1 MLSYTDTLNYIFNL
15 RGGEIDLRL
24 ERVRQALALFDHPE
38 KRYQAFH
45 IAGTNGKGSTAAM
58 THSILSAQGY
68 RAALY
73 ISPHLVSFTE
83 RIRIKDQDISREEVI
98 DLAALIRKRLAQNGA
113 SLTFFEFVTLMA
125 LVYFVEKEV
134 DVAVVEVGL
143 GGRLDATNVV
153 RPAVSVITSIAMDHE
168 AYLGND
174 LASIAGEKGGI
185 IKEGVP
191 VVVGAVPSEAE
202 EVLRKLAAA
211 NKTACYFSGQDFS
224 CTIKENGRFDYAG
237 PEWQWEGLSVALHGR
252 FQRHNASLALASLEI
267 ARASFP
273 VTEEAVRVGLE
284 RVSWPGR
291 LETVLERPRVILDG
305 AHNVEGVKALTAEL
319 RTLSKG
325 NGVRLVFGAM
335 HDKDWRSMLCEL
347 TSVAGRIVLTKI
359 PMPRSAEPAVLAEA
373 ISDRTAVQIV
383 EDPVQAVRSVLE
395 KSSDEDIIVVAG
407 SLYLLGEVKPFLTE
421 VAAGRAARI
430 LPGDRV

>member
-1 MLSYTDTLNYIFNL
+1 MRSYTETLDDIFNL
-15 RGGEIDLRL
+15 RGGEIDLKL

-68 RAALY
+68 RAGLY
-73 ISPHLVSFTE
+73 TSPHLVSFTE
-83 RIRIKDQDISREEVI
+83 RIRIGDQEISRAEVV
-98 DLAALIRKRLAQNGA
+98 DLAAAIRKRLAHHGA

-125 LVYFVEKEV
+125 LVYFVEKEI

-153 RPAVSVITSIAMDHE
+153 HPVVSVITSIAMDHE

-202 EVLRKLAAA
+202 EVLRNLAAA
-211 NKTACYFSGQDFS
+211 NKAPCYFSGRDFD
-224 CTIKENGRFDYAG
+224 CTIKETGRFDYAG
-237 PEWQWEGLSVALHGR
+237 LEWRWQGLSVALQGR
-252 FQRHNASLALASLEI
+252 FQRRNASVCLASLES
-267 ARASFP
+267 ARAAFP
-273 VTEEAVRVGLE
+273 VSEAAVRVGLE
-284 RVSWPGR
+284 RVAWPGR

-305 AHNVEGVKALTAEL
+305 AHNVEGVKALAAEL
-319 RTLSKG
+319 RTLPKG
-325 NGVRLVFGAM
+325 KRVRLVFGAM
-335 HDKDWRSMLCEL
+335 HDKDWRSMLREL
-347 TSVAGRIVLTKI
+347 TSIAGSIVLTKI

-373 ISDRTAVQIV
+373 ISGSGALQII
-383 EDPVQAVRSVLE
+383 EDPVQAVRSVLAE
-395 KSSDEDIIVVAG
+395 SSDEDIVVVAG
-407 SLYLLGEVKPFLTE
+407 SLYLLGEVKPFLTQ
-421 VAAGRAARI
+421 VAAGREARS
-430 LPGDRV
+430 LPGDGV